1 VLNELSASNGK
12 KVGNIDFAANY
23 VQCNVNVPSAGSYT
37 MRVLHSTG
45 AGSSTH
51 NVSVNGGPS
60 KSLKYANNGW
70 NNWTAVTMSVNL
82 SAGGNT
88 IRFTKGTK
96 YTELDY
102 IEVYK

>member
-1 VLNELSASNGK
+1 VNELSASNGK
-12 KVGNIDFAANY
+12 KVGNIDFADSY
-23 VQCNVNVPSAGSYT
+23 VQFNVNVPSAGSYT

-82 SAGGNT
+82 NAGGNT

-102 IEVYK
+102 IEVYT